1 MYFKNTKILLFIFFY
16 ILPSIA
22 FSETG
27 VTETQLS
34 EKGICTKNACF
45 ESYQDYSKQRLKIAG
60 SADYDYLFFKVY
72 SAALYAEPE
81 FLYKKEFNPL
91 DGQSSIVLLL
101 KYHREISGKEFCD
114 STKYYIKKSRPEDID
129 FSKELDGLCKSYE
142 DIKIGDNYSLVYDSK
157 SQKSCLNKNGIEKYC
172 ASGVDF
178 FKAYA
183 GIWLSETG
191 VSDEFAKKLNSR

>member
-1 MYFKNTKILLFIFFY
+1 MYLEQAKFLLITLFY
-16 ILPSIA
+16 LVPSIA
-22 FSETG
+22 FSESQSAGTL
-27 VTETQLS
+27 LS

-45 ESYQDYSKQRLKIAG
+45 ENYQDYLEKRLKIAG
-60 SADYDYLFFKVY
+60 SADYNYLFFKVY

-81 FLYKKEFNPL
+81 YLYKKEFNPL
-91 DGQSSIVLLL
+91 NGESSIVLLL
-101 KYHREISGKEFCD
+101 KYHREISGSEFCE
-114 STKYYIKKSRPEDID
+114 STRYYINKSRREDKD
-129 FSKELDGLCKSYE
+129 FSQQLDGLCKSYE
-142 DIKIGDNYSLVYDSK
+142 DIKIGDSYSLVYDSK